1 MSKSI
6 YSLGPDSVRQPGVPK
21 GTVQK
26 RRLKDSSIYPGSA
39 HDFWVYVPDQYQDSD
54 PACVMFFQDG
64 EAYFHS
70 EGEVRAPMVFDNLI
84 HRREMPMC
92 IGVFV
97 NPASKEELFDQ
108 RAKEYVPL
116 NDDYARFLLEEI
128 LAQLEKD
135 FNLVADREGR
145 AICGMSDGGLCAFN
159 AAWHRSD
166 AFSKVVSH
174 IGSYTRLHGGSD
186 YPYLIRE
193 TRGNPR
199 PIRVFL
205 QDGENDVNLV
215 QGNWTLANIEMASA
229 LMYAR
234 YDYRFELGTGGH
246 DLRHG
251 GAIFPDT
258 LRWLWRD
265 YPGVVVHDPAGTS
278 LDSVLG
284 DWGLTVNFGGDE
296 RYSRLKIR
304 KDASRLA
311 AVLLDDLDGELEIS
325 EIDFEDEILRYE
337 YATPPSQKSWGKGTS
352 SVMSAWLKV
361 SGESLEGALSMDE
374 EIQMDLQLRGQRLQT
389 D

>member
-6 YSLGPDSVRQPGVPK
+6 YSLGPDSVQQPGVPVAV
-21 GTVQK
+21 VQK
-26 RRLKDSSIYPGSA
+26 RRLEDSSIYPGTA
-39 HDFWVYVPDQYQDSD
+39 HDYWVYVPAQYLDSE

-64 EAYFHS
+64 EAYIHS
-70 EGEVRAPMVFDNLI
+70 EGDVRAPMVFDNLI
-84 HRREMPMC
+84 HKREMPVC

-128 LAQLEKD
+128 LAQLEQD
-135 FNLVADREGR
+135 FNVVADREGR

-193 TRGNPR
+193 TRGNPK

-205 QDGENDVNLV
+205 QDGENDVNLI
-215 QGNWTLANIEMASA
+215 QGNWTLAHIEMASA
-229 LMYAR
+229 LMYVR

-246 DLRHG
+246 DLKHG
-251 GAIFPDT
+251 GAIFPDA

-265 YPGVVVHDPAGTS
+265 YPGVVHDTAGTS
-278 LDSVLG
+278 LDSVVG
-284 DWGLTVNFGGDE
+284 DWRLAVNFGGDE

-304 KDASRLA
+304 KEASRLA
-311 AVLLDDLDGELEIS
+311 AVLLDDLDGEVEIT
-325 EIDFEDEILRYE
+325 EIDFNDEILRYE
-337 YATPPSQKSWGKGTS
+337 YATPSSQKTLGKGTS
-352 SVMSAWLKV
+352 SVMSAWLMV

-374 EIQMDLQLRGQRLQT
+374 EIQMDLRLRGQRLQT